1 MSDRAGLPFLH
12 PASLIA
18 TWFGSGL
25 LPIAP
30 GTWGSAAALPFAAA
44 IVWASGPAAGPW
56 VLLAASLLAFLVGL
70 WASARYAEACDKD
83 DPGPVVIDEVAG
95 QWLTLVPAGLDP
107 LLYLVGFFAFRVFD
121 VLKPWPANWMDR
133 ALKGGLGIM
142 LDDMVAGLYAALV
155 CFGVKTWIL

>member
-70 WASARYAEACDKD
+70 WASARYAEACGKD

-95 QWLTLVPAGLDP
+95 QWLTLVPTGLDP